1 MGNFN
6 NLASADVSEADKIKA
21 INKELSKFSQK
32 YEDLPPRTQK
42 YLLLAEDFLIDQS
55 SQMNRLFKDFKS
67 VSFSVDVFCT
77 YAGITRQ
84 ALYKKNSN
92 RQQSYKPVIDFIN
105 SAGPKCESKRQEVIR
120 DYIRSGTIDQQLMNS
135 LLSKEAER
143 MKIKRELEEKN
154 AQIRTLEAK
163 VKALERQLNNMH
175 RMS

>member
-1 MGNFN
+1 MGNCN

-84 ALYKKNSN
+84 A
-92 RQQSYKPVIDFIN
+92 
-105 SAGPKCESKRQEVIR
+105 
-120 DYIRSGTIDQQLMNS
+120 YIRRIQTGSS
-135 LLSKEAER
+135 LISL
-143 MKIKRELEEKN
+143 
-154 AQIRTLEAK
+154 
-163 VKALERQLNNMH
+163 
-175 RMS
+175 

>member
-1 MGNFN
+1 
-6 NLASADVSEADKIKA
+6 
-21 INKELSKFSQK
+21 
-32 YEDLPPRTQK
+32 
-42 YLLLAEDFLIDQS
+42 
-55 SQMNRLFKDFKS
+55 MNRLFKDFKS